1 MAETRVAR
9 LSSRNAV
16 VALASID
23 CRLHDFSLRLG
34 MHALADPSIRA
45 HDPLMAETWFFHME
59 GRDVVMLA
67 WSTGPG
73 GIIGGGFHNVEPG
86 GSVLNLSYDE
96 LAAAVAGRV
105 VIENGVAR
113 IETHHARLPGA

>member
-1 MAETRVAR
+1 MIPPMAK
-9 LSSRNAV
+9 
-16 VALASID
+16 
-23 CRLHDFSLRLG
+23 
-34 MHALADPSIRA
+34 
-45 HDPLMAETWFFHME
+45 TWFFHME

-67 WSTGPG
+67 WATGPG
-73 GIIGGGFHNVEPG
+73 GIIGGEFHNVEPG

>member
-1 MAETRVAR
+1 MI
-9 LSSRNAV
+9 S
-16 VALASID
+16 
-23 CRLHDFSLRLG
+23 
-34 MHALADPSIRA
+34 
-45 HDPLMAETWFFHME
+45 LMAKTWFFHME

-67 WSTGPG
+67 WATGPG

-86 GSVLNLSYDE
+86 GSVLNSYDE
-96 LAAAVAGRV
+96 LAAGVAGRV

>member
-1 MAETRVAR
+1 
-9 LSSRNAV
+9 
-16 VALASID
+16 
-23 CRLHDFSLRLG
+23 
-34 MHALADPSIRA
+34 MHALADLSIRA

-67 WSTGPG
+67 WATGPG
-73 GIIGGGFHNVEPG
+73 GIIGGGFQNVEPG

-113 IETHHARLPGA
+113 LETQHARLPGA